1 MHKTIVS
8 DTSCFIILAKI
19 SELNL
24 LFRTYGQIITT
35 KEVAL
40 EYGEALPDWVIIKEA
55 LDKDF
60 QHNLEKKIDKGEA
73 SAIAL
78 AIETDDCTII
88 LDDYKARQVAEQL
101 GLDITGTIGVI
112 IKAKLSGIIP
122 SIIPYLEKI
131 SKTDFRITED
141 IKIGR
146 ASCRE
151 RV

>member
-141 IKIGR
+141 IKEQALKEAG
-146 ASCRE
+146 E
-151 RV
+151 

>member
-88 LDDYKARQVAEQL
+88 LDD
-101 GLDITGTIGVI
+101 
-112 IKAKLSGIIP
+112 
-122 SIIPYLEKI
+122 
-131 SKTDFRITED
+131 
-141 IKIGR
+141 
-146 ASCRE
+146 
-151 RV
+151 